1 MMEIHHRCFSMKNG
15 GTMSFWE
22 RFIEVIIKYGFKILA
37 FSLIMI
43 IGWWLSKY
51 AVKLIERALQKSK
64 VDISIHAFIK
74 SMAGFFFKL
83 LVVITAADALGIK
96 MTTFIAMLSAAGLA
110 VGLALKDSLSNFAAG
125 MLLLVFRPFSVGD
138 YISTSTVEGTVL
150 NIQILYTAMDTVDNK
165 RVMVPNGSIISS
177 HITNYSINEF
187 RRIDR
192 VYSVAY
198 GSDVKKVK
206 EVLMGIVLNDERI
219 LDERGII
226 LGVSKHN
233 ESSIDFDLKVW
244 VNRVDYFNVL
254 YMINE
259 SVLEKFDENH
269 LEIPYPTRD
278 VMVKMVQSDNGLE
291 EFNHEEK
298 TKDTII

>member
-1 MMEIHHRCFSMKNG
+1 
-15 GTMSFWE
+15 
-22 RFIEVIIKYGFKILA
+22 
-37 FSLIMI
+37 MI

-125 MLLLVFRPFSVGD
+125 MLLLIFRPFSVGD